1 MSTFLLPRL
10 FCAMLF
16 FASGQVMAE
25 RALLSDHLTDWQ
37 RATEPKLDSDPIAN
51 APVHLKASADIR
63 QSIIRELVMLK
74 GQAMLGTSYVYGAND
89 ADAVDCSSLIH
100 QMYQNAGIDLP
111 RTSRGLVVIGEAVMA
126 YSLLPGDLL
135 FYRWKKHGLHVAIYA
150 GDGLVLHASP
160 GKQKVVM
167 TALNKTW
174 RRHLVA
180 ARRVMQLGTSEA
192 KI

>member
-1 MSTFLLPRL
+1 MSPFLPARL
-10 FCAMLF
+10 FCAMLL

-25 RALLSDHLTDWQ
+25 PALLSDHLTDW
-37 RATEPKLDSDPIAN
+37 RRSLETKPGLEPAAN
-51 APVHLKASADIR
+51 APVQLKTSADIR

-74 GQAMLGTSYVYGAND
+74 GQAMLGTSYRYGANS

-111 RTSRGLVVIGEAVMA
+111 RTVRGLAAIGEPVMA

-160 GKQKVVM
+160 GNRKVVM

-174 RRHLVA
+174 HHHLVA
-180 ARRVMQLGTSEA
+180 ARRVMQLGTSETRV
-192 KI
+192 